1 KLRLP
6 RIYVRASSL
15 SQGWPLVSGREP
27 IQEECPT
34 AQDELLVPANQG
46 TWPTVRDQLNRVLRG
61 WSAYFSYGTRLSAYR
76 AIDNHVYD
84 HVRHFLARRHL
95 VQGRGTRRF
104 SREHVFGE
112 LGVLHLRR
120 VHIGPPP

>member
-1 KLRLP
+1 
-6 RIYVRASSL
+6 
-15 SQGWPLVSGREP
+15 
-27 IQEECPT
+27 
-34 AQDELLVPANQG
+34 
-46 TWPTVRDQLNRVLRG
+46 
-61 WSAYFSYGTRLSAYR
+61 
-76 AIDNHVYD
+76 
-84 HVRHFLARRHL
+84 